1 MAKYWYILQTFT
13 SYERKIEQQLK
24 AMCEKGDLDAQIV
37 TDIKVPTEEVTET
50 NKSGKK
56 RPKKEM
62 ILPGYVML
70 EMDLPELGWKATCSK
85 IRALRGVSGFVG
97 TNPNERP
104 HPISNDEAKNI
115 LTKAGILK
123 SEKPIKVQQNFAI
136 GDKVKIIDGPFSSFT
151 GVVSSVNEDR
161 DKLKVDVQI
170 FGRVTPV
177 ETTLSQ
183 VEKE

>member
-24 AMCEKGDLDAQIV
+24 TMRDKGELDVQVV
-37 TDIKVPTEEVTET
+37 TDITVPLEETTAMV
-50 NKSGKK
+50 KGKK
-56 RPKKEM
+56 RTKKEM

-70 EMDLPELGWKATCSK
+70 EMDLPEFGWKDTCSK
-85 IRALRGVSGFVG
+85 IRALHGVSGFVG
-97 TNPNERP
+97 TNPNDRP
-104 HPISNDEAKNI
+104 RPISNKEVKNI
-115 LTKAGILK
+115 FTKAGILK

-136 GDKVKIIDGPFSSFT
+136 GDTVKIIDGPFASFT

-183 VEKE
+183 VEKN